1 MAVGKAQAVD
11 LDGLFVRGLGG
22 DRAAYREFLSEISAL
37 LRIFIRRHLR
47 SWPRG
52 EDCVED
58 VLQEALLAIH
68 ARRHTH
74 DRDVPVSAWAYGIA
88 RYKLIDFLRT
98 TRRSAAEIPLDAAPD
113 VVGDDAA
120 SIDAALTARKVVT
133 MIPERFRMPIE
144 LMKVQGLSTAEAAK
158 ATGMSEASVKVNV
171 HRGMKMLARLL
182 RGER

>member
-1 MAVGKAQAVD
+1 MTAERAD
-11 LDGLFVRGLGG
+11 LDGLFAQGLEG
-22 DRAAYREFLSEISAL
+22 DRAAYRAFLSEISSL
-37 LRIFIRRHLR
+37 LRAFIRQQIRYSRR
-47 SWPRG
+47 S

-58 VLQEALLAIH
+58 ILQEALLAIH

-74 DRDVPVSAWAYGIA
+74 DRDVPVSAWAYGVA

-98 TRRSAAEIPLDAAPD
+98 TRRSHAEIPLDAAPD

-120 SIDAALTARKVVT
+120 TIDATVTARKVVT

-144 LMKVQGLSTAEAAK
+144 LMKVQGLSVAEAAK
-158 ATGMSEASVKVNV
+158 ATGMSEASIKVNV